1 MSSRERDG
9 ALPARAQPQVIKEFA
24 DKNAKGQTGHERYI
38 IFRQLKE
45 QAEFSRAKAEKDFE
59 VMREALRIGA

>member
-24 DKNAKGQTGHERYI
+24 DKNAKGQ
-38 IFRQLKE
+38 FVFK
-45 QAEFSRAKAEKDFE
+45 
-59 VMREALRIGA
+59 GAVPAIAGQTPA